1 MNARRSGRM
10 QLGGGGA
17 LPLAAL
23 LACICLPATPCRL
36 TAAQGPA
43 AAEPQLRA
51 GSTLTPRRLVLC
63 LDGTSN
69 SDFDDKLRPSKK
81 RPADSQAEK
90 SSPGAGDSKLKPV
103 SVLKPTNVLKVCR
116 AVLPWDEAARREQ
129 ITYYEIGVGSLTKY
143 PGIANGLLFKTDR
156 FLGGVEGAG
165 FEANIESA
173 LSFLV
178 LNYQPGDEVFVF
190 GFSRG
195 AATARGLTRFLDW
208 TGGRLP
214 AKSDAYYLPVF
225 FHEFVVGQGKK
236 SFDEAVKGVD
246 VIRASDGLN
255 PLDVTSFLTI
265 RVHFLGVWDTVMAL
279 GSRFRSGGASTS
291 TVSHTFLLEDQP
303 AACVTN
309 ARQALAIDEARYDF
323 RPEIWMRHRPGQSL
337 KQRWFA
343 GVHSNVGGG
352 FVYDGMA
359 NVALQWMLDEAKE
372 YGLAVDRSFIRHYR
386 PFVYD
391 TLYPEPSYYRLADL
405 IRGRRGL
412 GKRQLSGDEMSLDPS
427 VIQRIQADPRAD
439 PKKFAKLEGQP
450 YRPRNVFA
458 FLACVPDLK
467 QYLADL
473 GVTTP
478 LPADVAAQIQALRQ
492 DCAKTSARPSS

>member
-1 MNARRSGRM
+1 MDARRSDWM

-23 LACICLPATPCRL
+23 LACICLPATAWRL

-51 GSTLTPRRLVLC
+51 GSTSTPRRFVLC

-69 SDFDDKLRPSKK
+69 SDFDDKLRAPKK
-81 RPADSQAEK
+81 HPADSQAGK
-90 SSPGAGDSKLKPV
+90 SGPATGSGKLEPI
-103 SVLKPTNVLKVCR
+103 SVLKPTNVLKICR
-116 AVLPWDEAARREQ
+116 GVLPWDQATRREQ
-129 ITYYEIGVGSLTKY
+129 IAYYEIGVGSLTRY
-143 PGIANGLLFKTDR
+143 PGVANRLLWKTDSV
-156 FLGGVEGAG
+156 LGGLEGAG

-173 LSFLV
+173 VSFLV

-214 AKSDAYYLPVF
+214 SKSDAYYLPVF
-225 FHEFVVGQGKK
+225 FHEFVVGQARK
-236 SFDEAVKGVD
+236 SFDDVVKGID
-246 VIRASDGLN
+246 TIRKSEDYP
-255 PLDVTSFLTI
+255 PLDLSSFHAI
-265 RVHFLGVWDTVMAL
+265 SIHFLGVWDTVMAL
-279 GSRFRSGGASTS
+279 GSRFHSGSATS
-291 TVSHTFLLEDQP
+291 SVSHTFYLENQP
-303 AACVTN
+303 AACVRN
-309 ARQALAIDEARYDF
+309 ARQALAIDEARSDF
-323 RPEIWMRHRPGQSL
+323 RAEVWTGHRSGQSL

-359 NVALQWMLDEAKE
+359 NVALAWMLEQAKQ
-372 YGLAVDRSFIRHYR
+372 YGLAMDPDFIDHYR

-391 TLYPEPSYYRLADL
+391 KLYPEPSYYKIADL
-405 IRGRRGL
+405 IRGRRGQ
-412 GKRQLSGDEMSLDPS
+412 GKRQVTGDEMSLDPS
-427 VIQRIQADPRAD
+427 VFKRIQTDPQKWPRM
-439 PKKFAKLEGQP
+439 EGQP

-458 FLACVPDLK
+458 FLACVPDLQ
-467 QYLADL
+467 QYLAGL
-473 GVTTP
+473 VVTAP
-478 LPADVAAQIQALRQ
+478 LPADAVAQIQALRQ